1 MHTPDEFQAIE
12 LAAAKEFI
20 IDSSSPGWEEEV
32 NDEAAGRHRRTLSLL
47 NIKELLLFCEENI
60 NTIWEDH
67 DLAKALLDV
76 IDEKVSL
83 PPAETQD

>member
-1 MHTPDEFQAIE
+1 MHTPDEFQAVE

-20 IDSSSPGWEEEV
+20 IDSSSEGWEEEV
-32 NDEAAGRHRRTLSLL
+32 NEEKVGKHKRTLLL
-47 NIKELLLFCEENI
+47 MNIKELLQFCEENI

-83 PPAETQD
+83 PLSEE